1 MIEALTQGSA
11 ATDFKLSFDAYEEA
25 IQKLEGEMQAVK
37 KDFVVYRDRT
47 SLEVRQGIELI
58 RSTREDYIQ
67 RIKDIYDDQARIVRE
82 TQHALNTTRETV
94 ENQAQAVAQDN
105 RVNSKMLMNFEK
117 NIADIT
123 LEVRELKLQNS
134 QVNRIVTDLGERV
147 TGLK

>member
-1 MIEALTQGSA
+1 
-11 ATDFKLSFDAYEEA
+11 
-25 IQKLEGEMQAVK
+25 MQAVK

-123 LEVRELKLQNS
+123 LEVRELKL
-134 QVNRIVTDLGERV
+134 
-147 TGLK
+147 